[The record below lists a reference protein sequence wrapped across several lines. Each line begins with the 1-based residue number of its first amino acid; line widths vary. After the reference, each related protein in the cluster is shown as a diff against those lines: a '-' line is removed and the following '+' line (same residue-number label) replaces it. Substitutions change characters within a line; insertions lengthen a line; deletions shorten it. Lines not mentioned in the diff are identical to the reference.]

1 MIELIFNLI
10 GSGIHDNKRWA
21 LFNVGLEK
29 QKNPNAYF
37 EYELHCAK
45 PVIDWCKQ
53 HDMDFEIEDAHYA
66 MQLAFIF
73 KEDSD
78 ALAFKLRWL

>member
-29 QKNPNAYF
+29 KKNPDAYF
-37 EYELHCAK
+37 DYELHCAK

-53 HDMDFEIEDAHYA
+53 NNMDFEIEDAHYA